1 MMIGVV
7 TLALLAGFGTLF
19 LAERNRTPVVAQTP
33 PPPAAIPASPGTV
46 PEPQAVTPTTPEATS
61 NQTEQS
67 GSSNGEKPS
76 TEASTAPARPDEVA
90 QTQTI
95 PPVPKAPPVEEIK
108 PPVTQTAPANQ
119 GTEQAAQSDA
129 PATPST
135 TTTPTQQPQT
145 TPSRP
150 AQADPQ
156 TAPAR
161 TAVATS
167 ENRVPLRSDYRI
179 SLGSFSTRRTVEN
192 QTSGVR
198 QLGYTIHAIDL
209 GDQYVAQVGP
219 FADEATARRALA
231 DIQRT
236 YPGALLYRPRNQT
249 STTESA
255 ASDQTAPSAPST
267 SATRSEAAPAS
278 TPASAPETTTSS
290 EPQANSAPAP
300 SGPTYLQVGAYSS
313 AERAQGIVGTLH
325 DNGFNPTV
333 NSPEGKL
340 TTVLVGPYSGDA
352 LLRAEARLDNAGL
365 DHFRVR

>member
-1 MMIGVV
+1 MIGVV
-7 TLALLAGFGTLF
+7 TVALLAGFGTLF
-19 LAERNRTPVVAQTP
+19 LAERNRAPVVAQTP

-46 PEPQAVTPTTPEATS
+46 PEPQTATSSPTPDKSTSTQQNQSSSGETPPETVTTP
-61 NQTEQS
+61 N
-67 GSSNGEKPS
+67 
-76 TEASTAPARPDEVA
+76 RPDEVA

-108 PPVTQTAPANQ
+108 PPVNQTAPASQ
-119 GTEQAAQSDA
+119 TSGQAAQSTS
-129 PATPST
+129 PAVPSNST
-135 TTTPTQQPQT
+135 TPAQQAQT
-145 TPSRP
+145 TPSAP
-150 AQADPQ
+150 AQAAPQ
-156 TAPAR
+156 AAPAR
-161 TAVATS
+161 AAVATS

-179 SLGSFSTRRTVEN
+179 SLGSFGTRRTVES

-198 QLGYTIHAIDL
+198 QLGYTVHAIDL

-219 FADEATARRALA
+219 FADEATARRALT
-231 DIQRT
+231 DIQRS
-236 YPGALLYRPRNQT
+236 YPGALLYRPRSQT
-249 STTESA
+249 TTEST
-255 ASDQTAPSAPST
+255 ASDQTAPS
-267 SATRSEAAPAS
+267 SASAARSEAQSEDAPAS
-278 TPASAPETTTSS
+278 TSARTPETATSS
-290 EPQANSAPAP
+290 EPQTSSAPAP

-365 DHFRVR
+365 EHFRVR